1 MNMMAEGHIVSVNVG
16 AVREIVYR
24 GRPRT
29 TAIWKEPVA
38 GRLPVLAEQVT
49 GDHQAD
55 PRVHGGPAKAV
66 YSYASEDYAWWSDE
80 LGEKLGPGT
89 FGENLTTAGIDLSDL
104 RIGEQVRAGTALL
117 EVTAPRFPCWKLGF
131 RMGTQKFPRRFL
143 EAARAGTYFAVVEG
157 EDEARRVRGGS
168 ARRAAAAGGEGARGG
183 AAASVQ
189 ARGAGRGVEA
199 RRRGGDRSRV
209 RRWLSASG
217 HGPTCRESVVHADRA
232 LLGS

>member
-1 MNMMAEGHIVSVNVG
+1 MNRVAKGQIVSVNVG

-38 GRLPVLAEQVT
+38 GRLPVLAEQVS

-55 PRVHGGPAKAV
+55 PTVHGGPAKAV
-66 YSYASEDYAWWSDE
+66 YSYASEDYAWWSEE
-80 LGEKLGPGT
+80 LGETLGPGT

-143 EAARAGTYFAVVEG
+143 EAARAGTYFGVVE
-157 EDEARRVRGGS
+157 
-168 ARRAAAAGGEGARGG
+168 EGD
-183 AAASVQ
+183 V
-189 ARGAGRGVEA
+189 GAGDSIV
-199 RRRGGDRSRV
+199 
-209 RRWLSASG
+209 SASRPPHPVTVG
-217 HGPTCRESVVHADRA
+217 LIAHLNHADRQLAA
-232 LLGS
+232 LLMEAVQAGLSGAEWDALLARIATP

>member
-1 MNMMAEGHIVSVNVG
+1 MNTVAKGQIVSVNVG

-24 GRPRT
+24 GHPRT

-38 GRLPVLAEQVT
+38 GRLPVLAEQVS

-55 PRVHGGPAKAV
+55 LRVHGGPAKAV

-80 LGEKLGPGT
+80 LGETLGPGT

-143 EAARAGTYFAVVEG
+143 EAARAGTYFAVVE
-157 EDEARRVRGGS
+157 
-168 ARRAAAAGGEGARGG
+168 EGD
-183 AAASVQ
+183 V
-189 ARGAGRGVEA
+189 GAGDPIV
-199 RRRGGDRSRV
+199 
-209 RRWLSASG
+209 SASRPR
-217 HGPTCRESVVHADRA
+217 HPVSVGLIAHLNHADRELAA
-232 LLGS
+232 LLMEAVQAGLSAAEWDALLAKVVGS

>member
-1 MNMMAEGHIVSVNVG
+1 MNTTADGQIISLESAAVG
-16 AVREIVYR
+16 EIVYR

-38 GRLPVLAEQVT
+38 GRLPVLAEQVS

-55 PRVHGGPAKAV
+55 PTVHGGPAKAV
-66 YSYASEDYAWWSDE
+66 YSYASEDYAWWSEE
-80 LGEKLGPGT
+80 LGETLGRGR

-143 EAARAGTYFAVVEG
+143 EAARAGTYFAVAEEG
-157 EDEARRVRGGS
+157 DV
-168 ARRAAAAGGEGARGG
+168 
-183 AAASVQ
+183 
-189 ARGAGRGVEA
+189 GAGDPIV
-199 RRRGGDRSRV
+199 
-209 RRWLSASG
+209 
-217 HGPTCRESVVHADRA
+217 SVTRPHHPVTVGLIAHLNHADRQLAA
-232 LLGS
+232 LLMEAVQAGLSGAEWDALLARVATP

>member
-1 MNMMAEGHIVSVNVG
+1 MNTTADGQIISVNVG

-38 GRLPVLAEQVT
+38 GRLPVLAEQVS

-55 PRVHGGPAKAV
+55 PTVHGGPAKAV
-66 YSYASEDYAWWSDE
+66 YSYASEDYAWWSEE
-80 LGEKLGPGT
+80 LGETLRPGT

-143 EAARAGTYFAVVEG
+143 EAARAGTYFAVVEEG
-157 EDEARRVRGGS
+157 EV
-168 ARRAAAAGGEGARGG
+168 
-183 AAASVQ
+183 
-189 ARGAGRGVEA
+189 GAGDPIV
-199 RRRGGDRSRV
+199 
-209 RRWLSASG
+209 SASRPHHPVTVG
-217 HGPTCRESVVHADRA
+217 LIAHLNHADRQLAA
-232 LLGS
+232 LLMEAVQAGLSGAEWDALLARVATP

>member
-1 MNMMAEGHIVSVNVG
+1 MNTAADGQIISVNVG

-38 GRLPVLAEQVT
+38 GRLPVLAEQVS
-49 GDHQAD
+49 GDRQAD
-55 PRVHGGPAKAV
+55 PTVHGGPAKAV
-66 YSYASEDYAWWSDE
+66 YSYASEDYAWWSEE
-80 LGEKLGPGT
+80 LGETLGPGT

-143 EAARAGTYFAVVEG
+143 EAARAGTYFAVVE
-157 EDEARRVRGGS
+157 
-168 ARRAAAAGGEGARGG
+168 EGD
-183 AAASVQ
+183 V
-189 ARGAGRGVEA
+189 GAGDPIVSV
-199 RRRGGDRSRV
+199 SRPPHPV
-209 RRWLSASG
+209 TVGLIA
-217 HGPTCRESVVHADRA
+217 HLNHADRQLAA
-232 LLGS
+232 LLMEAVQAGLSGAEWDALLARIATP

>member
-1 MNMMAEGHIVSVNVG
+1 MNTMTDGQIISVNVG

-38 GRLPVLAEQVT
+38 GRLPVLAEQVS

-55 PRVHGGPAKAV
+55 PTVHGGPAKAV
-66 YSYASEDYAWWSDE
+66 YSYASEDYAWWSEE
-80 LGEKLGPGT
+80 LGETLGPGT

-143 EAARAGTYFAVVEG
+143 EAARAGTYFAVVEQG
-157 EDEARRVRGGS
+157 DV
-168 ARRAAAAGGEGARGG
+168 
-183 AAASVQ
+183 
-189 ARGAGRGVEA
+189 GAG
-199 RRRGGDRSRV
+199 DSIM
-209 RRWLSASG
+209 SASRPSHPVTVG
-217 HGPTCRESVVHADRA
+217 LIAHLNHADRELAA
-232 LLGS
+232 LLMDAVRAGLSPGEWEALLARVAAP

>member
-1 MNMMAEGHIVSVNVG
+1 MNTTAHGQIISVNVG

-38 GRLPVLAEQVT
+38 GRLPVLAEQVS

-55 PRVHGGPAKAV
+55 PTVHGGPAKAV
-66 YSYASEDYAWWSDE
+66 YSYASEDYAWWSEE
-80 LGEKLGPGT
+80 LGETLGPGT

-104 RIGEQVRAGTALL
+104 RIGEHVRAGTALL

-143 EAARAGTYFAVVEG
+143 EAARAGTYFAVVE
-157 EDEARRVRGGS
+157 
-168 ARRAAAAGGEGARGG
+168 EGD
-183 AAASVQ
+183 V
-189 ARGAGRGVEA
+189 GAGDSIV
-199 RRRGGDRSRV
+199 
-209 RRWLSASG
+209 SASRPPHPVTVG
-217 HGPTCRESVVHADRA
+217 LIAHLNHADRELAA
-232 LLGS
+232 LLMEAVQVGLSPVEWDALLARVAVP

>member
-1 MNMMAEGHIVSVNVG
+1 MNTVAKGQIVSVNVG

-38 GRLPVLAEQVT
+38 GRLPVFAEQVS

-55 PRVHGGPAKAV
+55 LSVHGGPAKAV

-80 LGEKLGPGT
+80 LGETLGPGT

-143 EAARAGTYFAVVEG
+143 EAARAGTYFAVVEQG
-157 EDEARRVRGGS
+157 DV
-168 ARRAAAAGGEGARGG
+168 
-183 AAASVQ
+183 
-189 ARGAGRGVEA
+189 GAG
-199 RRRGGDRSRV
+199 DPI
-209 RRWLSASG
+209 ASS
-217 HGPTCRESVVHADRA
+217 CRPPHPVTVGLIAYLNHADRELAA
-232 LLGS
+232 LLMEAVQAGLAASEWDALLARVAAP

>member
-1 MNMMAEGHIVSVNVG
+1 MNTFAKGEIISVNVG

-38 GRLPVLAEQVT
+38 GRLPVFAEQVS

-55 PRVHGGPAKAV
+55 LSVHGGPAKAV

-80 LGEKLGPGT
+80 LGETLGPGT

-143 EAARAGTYFAVVEG
+143 EAARAGTYFAVVEQG
-157 EDEARRVRGGS
+157 DV
-168 ARRAAAAGGEGARGG
+168 
-183 AAASVQ
+183 
-189 ARGAGRGVEA
+189 GAG
-199 RRRGGDRSRV
+199 DPITS
-209 RRWLSASG
+209 S
-217 HGPTCRESVVHADRA
+217 CRPPHPVTVGLIAYLNHADRELAA
-232 LLGS
+232 LLMEAVQAGLAASEWDALLARVAAP

>member
-1 MNMMAEGHIVSVNVG
+1 VSVNVG

-29 TAIWKEPVA
+29 TAIWKEPVV
-38 GRLPVLAEQVT
+38 GRLTVLAERVT

-55 PRVHGGPAKAV
+55 PTVHGGPAKAV
-66 YSYASEDYAWWSDE
+66 YSYASEDYAWWSQE
-80 LGEKLGPGT
+80 LGETLEPGT

-143 EAARAGTYFAVVEG
+143 EAARAGTYFAVVEEG
-157 EDEARRVRGGS
+157 DVGAGDAIVSASRPPHPVTVGLIAQLNKADRELAALLMEAVKAGLS
-168 ARRAAAAGGEGARGG
+168 AAEWDALLARAAA
-183 AAASVQ
+183 S
-189 ARGAGRGVEA
+189 
-199 RRRGGDRSRV
+199 
-209 RRWLSASG
+209 
-217 HGPTCRESVVHADRA
+217 
-232 LLGS
+232 